1 MSLNKIKA
9 QDFNLNNLI
18 YELNNTEFIIKLDNR
33 NEVYKNSNNLQ
44 EVNLYELIDSEKF
57 NIYVVLYDETI
68 QFLNNNGGSYSTR
81 RSHIV
86 LYSKKHK
93 KYLFIHFYRPSTE
106 TFFKL
111 DNNEVKIKFH
121 LSVENGFVN
130 EMVLTDDV
138 ITNKFPIKVKYNT
151 LNETTNFIFS
161 SCTNDYMINTQ
172 IDVLNLNI
180 DDIIEFFISNRA
192 LNSIN
197 NCKDQERL
205 HNLQFKLP
213 YYLRDEAYRNW

>member
-1 MSLNKIKA
+1 
-9 QDFNLNNLI
+9 
-18 YELNNTEFIIKLDNR
+18 
-33 NEVYKNSNNLQ
+33 
-44 EVNLYELIDSEKF
+44 
-57 NIYVVLYDETI
+57 
-68 QFLNNNGGSYSTR
+68 
-81 RSHIV
+81 
-86 LYSKKHK
+86 
-93 KYLFIHFYRPSTE
+93 E

-180 DDIIEFFISNRA
+180 DDIIEFFISNRS

-205 HNLQFKLP
+205 HNLHFNLP